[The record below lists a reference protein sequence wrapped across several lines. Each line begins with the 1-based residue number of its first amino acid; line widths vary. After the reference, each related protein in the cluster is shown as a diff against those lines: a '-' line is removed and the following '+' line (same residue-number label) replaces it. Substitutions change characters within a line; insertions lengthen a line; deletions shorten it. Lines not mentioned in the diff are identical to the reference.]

1 VAERSGGHRHAGT
14 SSTLVAVPV
23 ARFDGTRER
32 AYLVVLAGPQMG
44 AMFKL
49 ERGQDLVVGREE
61 GVPILLTDDGVSR
74 RHAQVSLRD
83 GEALVRDLG
92 SRNGLFVNG
101 KQVQEELLADGDKI
115 QLGVTTTIKF
125 TFTDDLEEEY
135 QRRLVEAALRDP
147 LTGLYNRRH
156 FDERL
161 GAELSAARRHGT
173 PLTLMI
179 VDVDH
184 FKNINDTHGH
194 LAGDAVLKQ
203 VADVLQA
210 AMRKEDIVARFGGE
224 EFVVIARSTDLEGAR
239 RFAERIRGQIEQR
252 VCNFE
257 QLELKVTASIGIAE
271 LDADG
276 GAQDLLDAA
285 DRALY
290 QAKAGGRNAIV
301 AAGA

>member
-1 VAERSGGHRHAGT
+1 VTERSGGHRHSG

-44 AMFKL
+44 EMFKL
-49 ERGQDLVVGREE
+49 ERGHDLVVGREE

-83 GEALVRDLG
+83 GEALLRDLG

-101 KQVQEELLADGDKI
+101 KQVQEHLLSDGDKI

-125 TFTDDLEEEY
+125 TFTDDLEAEY
-135 QRRLVEAALRDP
+135 QRRLVDAALRDP

-173 PLTLMI
+173 PLTLMV

-194 LAGDAVLKQ
+194 LAGDAVLRQ
-203 VADVLQA
+203 VAEVLQA
-210 AMRKEDIVARFGGE
+210 AMRKEDVVARFGGE
-224 EFVVIARSTDLEGAR
+224 EFVVIARSTDLAGAS
-239 RFAERIRGQIEQR
+239 RFAERIRRQIEER
-252 VCNFE
+252 VCSFE
-257 QLELKVTASIGIAE
+257 RLELQVTASIGIAE
-271 LDADG
+271 LGAEG

-290 QAKAGGRNAIV
+290 QAKASGRNTIV
-301 AAGA
+301 VAGA